1 MADLKIHKK
10 RTVWRASKCSV
21 QPSEICSKK
30 KIELTNMIFIYY
42 DYIMMS
48 RYLHLVKQMFRQL
61 PYSMKLQL
69 NHTFSINRHL
79 TKCENCD
86 FVDCNIE
93 C

>member
-1 MADLKIHKK
+1 
-10 RTVWRASKCSV
+10 
-21 QPSEICSKK
+21 
-30 KIELTNMIFIYY
+30 MIFIHY

-61 PYSMKLQL
+61 PYSMKL